1 MPSPLTPS
9 PIRGGRLAV
18 WAVLSVAWVVLL
30 VLPWSSSVRAQDANE
45 APAAEAPAAAP
56 APAAPAAPEA
66 PKAKSFLWFAIE
78 ASGTVGFVLFVLS
91 IYMTAVVIRLFM
103 EFRLNDA
110 VPPPLVEKLEEAIK
124 ERKFQEAYDAC
135 REDNSFLARMVRTGV
150 ANLPNGRP
158 EAKEAMNATS
168 EEVVVG
174 MEAKVSYLAVI
185 GTLGPMLGLLGTVWG
200 MILAFQSIS
209 TSGAQPRPDQL
220 AGNIATALFTTLE
233 GVIVAV
239 PAIFFFA
246 MFRNRISIISVETA
260 KVAERTINAF
270 WNAAKQQ
277 PGGAKAPV

>member
-1 MPSPLTPS
+1 MPSPLTLS
-9 PIRGGRLAV
+9 ASRRARV
-18 WAVLSVAWVVLL
+18 ATWAVLSVAWFVLL
-30 VLPWSSSVRAQDANE
+30 AQPWVSSVRAQDAD
-45 APAAEAPAAAP
+45 APAAEAPADNP
-56 APAAPAAPEA
+56 APAASTTPEA
-66 PKAKSFLWFAIE
+66 PKPKSFLWYAIE
-78 ASGTVGFVLFVLS
+78 ASGVIGFVLLLLS
-91 IYMTAVVIRLFM
+91 IYMTAIVIRLFM

-110 VPPPLVEKLEEAIK
+110 VPPALVEKLEEAIK

-174 MEAKVSYLAVI
+174 MEAKVSYLAVV

-233 GVIVAV
+233 GVVVAV

-246 MFRNRISIISVETA
+246 MFRNRITIISVETS

-277 PGGAKAPV
+277 PGGAKAPA